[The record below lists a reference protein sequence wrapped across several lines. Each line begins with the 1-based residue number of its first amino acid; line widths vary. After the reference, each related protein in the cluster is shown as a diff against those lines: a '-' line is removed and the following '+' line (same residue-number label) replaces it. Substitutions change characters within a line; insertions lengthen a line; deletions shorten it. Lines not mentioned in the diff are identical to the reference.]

1 MCIEPALS
9 ENQLE
14 IIEVLAEEIWN
25 EHFTPIIGQA
35 QVDYMLAKFQS
46 KEAIGEQ
53 IKQGY
58 SYFLI
63 KSNNEHVGYFGVKPE
78 AASLLLSKFY
88 IVSADRG
95 KGLGR
100 RALNYIEQLAIE
112 SGAGNISLTVNRYN
126 SGTIE
131 AYKKL
136 GFKIT
141 ESIVQDIG
149 NGFVM
154 DDYRMEK
161 NL

>member
-1 MCIEPALS
+1 MCIEPVIS
-9 ENQLE
+9 GDQVD
-14 IIEVLAEEIWN
+14 IIVVLAEEIWN
-25 EHFTPIIGQA
+25 EHFTPIIGKA

-46 KEAIGEQ
+46 KKTIGEQ

-63 KSNNEHVGYFGVKPE
+63 KSNIKYVGYFGVKPE

-100 RALNYIEQLAIE
+100 KALNYIEQLVIE
-112 SGAGNISLTVNRYN
+112 SGAGKISLTVNRYN
-126 SGTIE
+126 SDTIE

-161 NL
+161 DV